1 MWTPLNMG
9 SYGRKRLSRLMWT
22 ELRFPW
28 TDFLEKIT
36 RDPKMSL
43 VYQDFFSKAC
53 DYFSTFGKTLIWG
66 FMGKGIVESMKWT
79 STYEFHVESVCWGV
93 WDAECTVMLLLLA
106 ASFIL
111 GQWKSNG
118 SDTLKVPSGRQTKRN
133 FFLERKWR
141 WDGFPLGQNGDIWA
155 IVPFG
160 VKARDGVWWIS
171 GGTMHQHLTE
181 CANAHY
187 HFSLLKRNKEKVP
200 SIVWSLN

>member
-1 MWTPLNMG
+1 MILEWTTLNMA

-53 DYFSTFGKTLIWG
+53 DYISMFGRTLIWG
-66 FMGKGIVESMKWT
+66 FMGKAIVESMKWT

-111 GQWKSNG
+111 GQWKSN
-118 SDTLKVPSGRQTKRN
+118 SKWASGRQKKKKGDFGFSKLALPVSLGTKAKMRTG
-133 FFLERKWR
+133 FHSVKMGTFWQLGDFLLRRQGKRWR
-141 WDGFPLGQNGDIWA
+141 VMD
-155 IVPFG
+155 
-160 VKARDGVWWIS
+160 
-171 GGTMHQHLTE
+171 
-181 CANAHY
+181 
-187 HFSLLKRNKEKVP
+187 
-200 SIVWSLN
+200 